1 MPAPS
6 NLFKVLADDPK
17 ALEDEIGCMTGI
29 FQIFDRSQ
37 AFTGRRYGSKRVTS
51 TAVDGKDV
59 TRQMVE
65 LKEDSRLSVSK
76 DDHRVVNNGRASPRR
91 PGLNTRY
98 PESRDPSTTTFDF
111 RESLRA
117 ADFKDSFRASQKVR
131 DGPRFSVDGTRD
143 PPRAS
148 LSPRLSVDGRD
159 SPHAC
164 GIPPR
169 LKLDERESIQSSKL
183 SKGGD
188 ASQPKKEYNAAEAD
202 GQVETHRRMSNVVA
216 RLMGLEGLP
225 GSDPSHMISP
235 VKVPETSPSSRDV
248 RLLQGLVEYNTTP
261 KVSPP
266 PPPPPRQSDDYNY
279 KQQETEGFQQLK
291 QRPIQRHDMQLSF
304 MSSSSSS
311 SSQGSSQK
319 ETRPQSLLQ
328 EPLYTLMDKEMRQLR
343 IKNSVQ
349 GRTMLRHILEAM
361 QLKGLLHSP
370 RRKQSEDIKR
380 TLQTAKP
387 VLEESKVALK
397 RENGEAAANGR
408 MSRVQTLTSSGSL
421 HEPNGLNSSDTEAV
435 TPPRMSRKERIAAR
449 SVKGSLDALQVG
461 RDVSPKS
468 PQLSPLPQGKNR
480 LSFPIKEA
488 NPLKPGSPRRCVT
501 GNGGAQLVENGK
513 PPSKPFMV
521 KDREDS
527 KSMLLTMRAQST
539 KQDFLKGRASAGP
552 DSPRPRRSSSDC
564 KLISRMAEKLTA
576 TDTAVSSK
584 AQSRRVPSEVA
595 ILRSKRST
603 SKQSTPAVKPR
614 TPSHAEDNQTVPA
627 DTSTKEKSNFQNEV
641 KSVAA
646 TEGTERDKSN
656 GTNLMIG
663 LSQANPPPE
672 SRLDLPVPLAQGAGL
687 DERGISE
694 LLTPRGVLVKKCEF
708 VEFGPAEVVDQPS
721 PVSVLDNFH
730 FQEEDLTP
738 SQRPSK
744 SSPIDSLEDAFESPQ
759 RDHLEEAQAALN
771 GLADIIGCTKDLSN
785 QEFLHLNKQRV
796 EIQLPID
803 SVPGTDLPSNSHGI
817 CLWDK
822 DEEREYVRDILVAS
836 GVTDYCLQWTGGYI
850 MDLTHFGDLESNQR
864 HQQQPS
870 NTKENDA
877 HYERLQTCSEKEAL
891 GRRVLFDATNEI
903 LVQKLDPV
911 KFIPL
916 PWIGRDQPQLQQK
929 PARQHQLVQ
938 EIWDELQHVPC
949 VQSEDVNDTLYT
961 ILLKDLHKTAK
972 QWTGMDGELGEISLE
987 VERMI
992 VKELI
997 EEIVKDLASGFC
1009 SSCHLSTKP
1018 IEPVARRQLFAP

>member
-1 MPAPS
+1 MPAQS

-37 AFTGRRYGSKRVTS
+37 AFTGRRYGSKHSKDLLPVCESEENSASVQDSDKPSLPHHKEYQKPPLLSPRNSSS
-51 TAVDGKDV
+51 TA
-59 TRQMVE
+59 E
-65 LKEDSRLSVSK
+65 SRTNSK
-76 DDHRVVNNGRASPRR
+76 DLHKTPSSDI
-91 PGLNTRY
+91 
-98 PESRDPSTTTFDF
+98 RDI
-111 RESLRA
+111 
-117 ADFKDSFRASQKVR
+117 KVR

-216 RLMGLEGLP
+216 RLMGLEALP

-387 VLEESKVALK
+387 VLEESKS
-397 RENGEAAANGR
+397 R
-408 MSRVQTLTSSGSL
+408 MQTLKQQFLPAPRLMDAIPKEKNAEAEHQDIAG
-421 HEPNGLNSSDTEAV
+421 TEF
-435 TPPRMSRKERIAAR
+435 RKDLPMMET
-449 SVKGSLDALQVG
+449 KMHDAELII
-461 RDVSPKS
+461 D
-468 PQLSPLPQGKNR
+468 
-480 LSFPIKEA
+480 
-488 NPLKPGSPRRCVT
+488 
-501 GNGGAQLVENGK
+501 
-513 PPSKPFMV
+513 M
-521 KDREDS
+521 
-527 KSMLLTMRAQST
+527 
-539 KQDFLKGRASAGP
+539 KQTNAGP

-564 KLISRMAEKLTA
+564 KLISRMAEKLNA

-584 AQSRRVPSEVA
+584 AQSRRVSSEVA

-646 TEGTERDKSN
+646 TE
-656 GTNLMIG
+656 
-663 LSQANPPPE
+663 
-672 SRLDLPVPLAQGAGL
+672 

-759 RDHLEEAQAALN
+759 RDHSEEAQAALN

-803 SVPGTDLPSNSHGI
+803 SVPGTDLPSDSHGI

-836 GVTDYCLQWTGGYI
+836 GVTDNCLPWTSGYI
-850 MDLTHFGDLESNQR
+850 MDLTYFGDLESKRR

-877 HYERLQTCSEKEAL
+877 HYGRLQTCSEKEAL

-903 LVQKLDPV
+903 LVHKLDPV

-997 EEIVKDLASGFC
+997 EEIVKDLASGFY

>member
-1 MPAPS
+1 MPAQS

-76 DDHRVVNNGRASPRR
+76 DDHRVFNNGRASPRR

-216 RLMGLEGLP
+216 RLMGLEALP

-387 VLEESKVALK
+387 VLEES
-397 RENGEAAANGR
+397 N
-408 MSRVQTLTSSGSL
+408 
-421 HEPNGLNSSDTEAV
+421 
-435 TPPRMSRKERIAAR
+435 
-449 SVKGSLDALQVG
+449 
-461 RDVSPKS
+461 
-468 PQLSPLPQGKNR
+468 
-480 LSFPIKEA
+480 
-488 NPLKPGSPRRCVT
+488 
-501 GNGGAQLVENGK
+501 
-513 PPSKPFMV
+513 
-521 KDREDS
+521 
-527 KSMLLTMRAQST
+527 
-539 KQDFLKGRASAGP
+539 AGP

-564 KLISRMAEKLTA
+564 KLISRMAEKLNA

-584 AQSRRVPSEVA
+584 AQSRRVSSEVA

-646 TEGTERDKSN
+646 TE
-656 GTNLMIG
+656 
-663 LSQANPPPE
+663 
-672 SRLDLPVPLAQGAGL
+672 

-759 RDHLEEAQAALN
+759 RDHSEEAQAALN

-803 SVPGTDLPSNSHGI
+803 SVPGTDLPSDSHGI

-836 GVTDYCLQWTGGYI
+836 GVTDNCLPWTSGYI
-850 MDLTHFGDLESNQR
+850 MDLTYFGDLESKRR

-877 HYERLQTCSEKEAL
+877 HYGRLQTCSEKEAL

-903 LVQKLDPV
+903 LVHKLDPV

-997 EEIVKDLASGFC
+997 EEIVKDLASGFY

>member
-1 MPAPS
+1 MPAQS

-51 TAVDGKDV
+51 TAGNDQLLLLFDGREEARSSLD
-59 TRQMVE
+59 
-65 LKEDSRLSVSK
+65 L
-76 DDHRVVNNGRASPRR
+76 PR
-91 PGLNTRY
+91 
-98 PESRDPSTTTFDF
+98 SS
-111 RESLRA
+111 S
-117 ADFKDSFRASQKVR
+117 KVR
-131 DGPRFSVDGTRD
+131 DGPRFSVDGTKD

-216 RLMGLEGLP
+216 RLMGLEALP

-370 RRKQSEDIKR
+370 RRKQSEDIKK

-387 VLEESKVALK
+387 VLEESKSRMQTLK
-397 RENGEAAANGR
+397 QQFLPAPRLMDAIPKEKNAEAEHQDIAGTEFRKDLPMMETKMHNAELIIDTKQTKSSYEKVTANGR

-513 PPSKPFMV
+513 PPSRPFMV

-527 KSMLLTMRAQST
+527 KPMLLTMRAQST

-564 KLISRMAEKLTA
+564 KLISRMAEKLNA

-614 TPSHAEDNQTVPA
+614 TPSHAQDNQTVPA

-646 TEGTERDKSN
+646 TDGTERDKSN
-656 GTNLMIG
+656 GTNLMIE
-663 LSQANPPPE
+663 LSQANPPAE
-672 SRLDLPVPLAQGAGL
+672 SRLDLPVPLA
-687 DERGISE
+687 
-694 LLTPRGVLVKKCEF
+694 
-708 VEFGPAEVVDQPS
+708 PS
-721 PVSVLDNFH
+721 PVSVLDNSH

-850 MDLTHFGDLESNQR
+850 MDLTHFGDLESNRR

-903 LVQKLDPV
+903 LVQKLDP
-911 KFIPL
+911 
-916 PWIGRDQPQLQQK
+916 WIGRDQPQLQQK

-949 VQSEDVNDTLYT
+949 VQSEDVCDTLYT

>member
-1 MPAPS
+1 MDDLNLQSLDAASLEGSMYNAGICVQISHPCSIRLCCFFYTARLQTVSACESLHHDHNNNPYWMFEDNAPQ
-6 NLFKVLADDPK
+6 KVENFEQTKAAVDDDESRDHQWACSDNSDIFTK
-17 ALEDEIGCMTGI
+17 A
-29 FQIFDRSQ
+29 FDAPGVVDKHLIDTKDQ
-37 AFTGRRYGSKRVTS
+37 LDQEFTDSKDLLPVCDSEENSASVQDSDKPSLPHHKEYQKPPLLSPRNSSS
-51 TAVDGKDV
+51 TAESRTNSKDLHKTPSSDIRDIVRASFHRERLRGSSGKEKPRASVDLSHGAVFSKNLPRSSSVNAQDRFRMSVDGREEARSSLDLPRSSSVDARGSSRMLSDWRTGNLQSSVESPQTALRGKDLSIVGVDGRELPRISVDRNFAKHLSPTVDGKDV

-319 ETRPQSLLQ
+319 ETRPQSLYHLHYYGQEMPIQCQSEEGFWTQAEEKPANYPRIKSPLSLNHHLIGGVPPVFKQQDACEAFQEQQLQTTPAQLPAVVLTPLKHTDEEKKDSSSLQ

-387 VLEESKVALK
+387 VLEESKS
-397 RENGEAAANGR
+397 R
-408 MSRVQTLTSSGSL
+408 MQTLKQQFLPAPRLMDAIPKEKNAEAEHQDIAGTEFRKDLPMMETKMHDAELIIDMKQTKSSYAQVSEAIILDNIPETLDSVQDSGPIML
-421 HEPNGLNSSDTEAV
+421 GNIPDTLIIVPKPTELDPITKEMTFSSPSSAQ
-435 TPPRMSRKERIAAR
+435 PA
-449 SVKGSLDALQVG
+449 
-461 RDVSPKS
+461 DV
-468 PQLSPLPQGKNR
+468 
-480 LSFPIKEA
+480 
-488 NPLKPGSPRRCVT
+488 
-501 GNGGAQLVENGK
+501 
-513 PPSKPFMV
+513 
-521 KDREDS
+521 DS
-527 KSMLLTMRAQST
+527 KSSRS
-539 KQDFLKGRASAGP
+539 GSSERSA
-552 DSPRPRRSSSDC
+552 
-564 KLISRMAEKLTA
+564 
-576 TDTAVSSK
+576 V
-584 AQSRRVPSEVA
+584 
-595 ILRSKRST
+595 T
-603 SKQSTPAVKPR
+603 S
-614 TPSHAEDNQTVPA
+614 
-627 DTSTKEKSNFQNEV
+627 
-641 KSVAA
+641 
-646 TEGTERDKSN
+646 
-656 GTNLMIG
+656 
-663 LSQANPPPE
+663 
-672 SRLDLPVPLAQGAGL
+672 
-687 DERGISE
+687 
-694 LLTPRGVLVKKCEF
+694 
-708 VEFGPAEVVDQPS
+708 
-721 PVSVLDNFH
+721 
-730 FQEEDLTP
+730 
-738 SQRPSK
+738 
-744 SSPIDSLEDAFESPQ
+744 
-759 RDHLEEAQAALN
+759 
-771 GLADIIGCTKDLSN
+771 
-785 QEFLHLNKQRV
+785 
-796 EIQLPID
+796 
-803 SVPGTDLPSNSHGI
+803 SVPTSA
-817 CLWDK
+817 
-822 DEEREYVRDILVAS
+822 EREYV
-836 GVTDYCLQWTGGYI
+836 
-850 MDLTHFGDLESNQR
+850 H
-864 HQQQPS
+864 P
-870 NTKENDA
+870 
-877 HYERLQTCSEKEAL
+877 
-891 GRRVLFDATNEI
+891 RRN
-903 LVQKLDPV
+903 
-911 KFIPL
+911 
-916 PWIGRDQPQLQQK
+916 G
-929 PARQHQLVQ
+929 
-938 EIWDELQHVPC
+938 
-949 VQSEDVNDTLYT
+949 
-961 ILLKDLHKTAK
+961 
-972 QWTGMDGELGEISLE
+972 
-987 VERMI
+987 
-992 VKELI
+992 
-997 EEIVKDLASGFC
+997 
-1009 SSCHLSTKP
+1009 
-1018 IEPVARRQLFAP
+1018 